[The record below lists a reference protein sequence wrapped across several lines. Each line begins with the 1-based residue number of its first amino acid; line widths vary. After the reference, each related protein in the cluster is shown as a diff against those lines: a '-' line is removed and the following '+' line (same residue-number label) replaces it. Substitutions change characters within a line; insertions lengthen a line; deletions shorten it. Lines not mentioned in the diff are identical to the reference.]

1 MCAKRRIKQIKTLL
15 AQLTVANRQ
24 WEQLLK
30 EPLTVSLR
38 KRLEDLIAQDQRYI
52 YRLRLELYELESELL
67 EQQQKPI
74 RQSGRKSRNHDQKPE
89 TEVDKRTARAER
101 EYCQGE

>member
-15 AQLTVANRQ
+15 AQLAIANRQ
-24 WEQLLK
+24 WERLLK
-30 EPLTVSLR
+30 EPLTVSFR
-38 KRLEDLIAQDQRYI
+38 KRLEDLIAQDQSYI

-74 RQSGRKSRNHDQKPE
+74 RQSGRKSRSHD
-89 TEVDKRTARAER
+89 
-101 EYCQGE
+101 